1 MANGISG
8 FAFVGVAGGS
18 ADINATGNGGGALNV
33 LSGGV
38 AGAGVST
45 FEVGNTNAKPTT
57 MGTAIVTGDITGFA
71 GIEIGNVRG
80 TTSAGN
86 ATGQLILTGDLIGTD
101 SGNLRVGRAEGI
113 GNADGSLFVS
123 GNVSGF
129 TSVQLGSTGLNSVGD
144 AAGSIQVGGM
154 LSGSGGLSVGTVAGA
169 GQSSGTLTVANGISG
184 FAFVGVGGGSADINA
199 TGNGAG
205 ALNVFAGGVT
215 GTGVSTFEV
224 GNTNANPTTMGTAIV
239 KGGITGFTGIEVGN
253 VRGSGSA
260 GNATGQLSVSGGP
273 VEAATMRVGVSES
286 GQGVATGVVYIDH
299 SLVTLDTGLTLGN
312 GSTLQLGIDG
322 NNRGVDFAAFDVTD
336 AVLDGVLNVL
346 FSFDPLSA
354 IYDLIISDSINGI
367 SGDFDSVSI
376 LGLGIGTTFSYGI
389 EVANIAG
396 MDVEVYR
403 LRIGDAGGVTVPEPG
418 VLVLLL
424 AGLVGLSTMRFRN
437 PSTLRTVSVTT
448 PHPGRSRVPRRR
460 RKGYS

>member
-1 MANGISG
+1 M
-8 FAFVGVAGGS
+8 
-18 ADINATGNGGGALNV
+18 
-33 LSGGV
+33 
-38 AGAGVST
+38 
-45 FEVGNTNAKPTT
+45 
-57 MGTAIVTGDITGFA
+57 
-71 GIEIGNVRG
+71 
-80 TTSAGN
+80 
-86 ATGQLILTGDLIGTD
+86 
-101 SGNLRVGRAEGI
+101 
-113 GNADGSLFVS
+113 
-123 GNVSGF
+123 
-129 TSVQLGSTGLNSVGD
+129 
-144 AAGSIQVGGM
+144 
-154 LSGSGGLSVGTVAGA
+154 
-169 GQSSGTLTVANGISG
+169 
-184 FAFVGVGGGSADINA
+184 
-199 TGNGAG
+199 
-205 ALNVFAGGVT
+205 FAGGVT

-286 GQGVATGVVYIDH
+286 GQGVATGVVYLDH